1 MKILVINPGSTST
14 KMAVFED
21 ETPVLVRNIVHTP
34 EELAGFDDVIEQQ
47 DFRKQ
52 LVIDELRQADIPV
65 AFDAVI
71 GRGGLVKPLEGGVY
85 EINDLMIQD
94 THSGIAL
101 HNHACNLG

>member
-52 LVIDELRQADIPV
+52 LVID
-65 AFDAVI
+65 
-71 GRGGLVKPLEGGVY
+71 
-85 EINDLMIQD
+85 
-94 THSGIAL
+94 
-101 HNHACNLG
+101 